1 MNKFKYNKFEKNRLN
16 KRNTRLLLI
25 NWLLNH
31 IIKFK
36 AGTDL
41 NDIEKLAF

>member
-1 MNKFKYNKFEKNRLN
+1 MNKFKYNKFEQNRLN
-16 KRNTRLLLI
+16 KRNTRLL

-36 AGTDL
+36 TGTDL
-41 NDIEKLAF
+41 HDIEKLAF